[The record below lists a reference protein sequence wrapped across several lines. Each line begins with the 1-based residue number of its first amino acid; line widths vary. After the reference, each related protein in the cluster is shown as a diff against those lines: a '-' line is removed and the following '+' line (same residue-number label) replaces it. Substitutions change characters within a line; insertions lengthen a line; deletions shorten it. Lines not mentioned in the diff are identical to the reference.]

1 MTFINLF
8 IVLTDHKLRFF
19 FTKIIIKINKIYYYY
34 YYFSVQL
41 DNNSS
46 IGFFKIIFA
55 YCSFLFLKD
64 FYLVLAIKYSI

>member
-41 DNNSS
+41 DNQFINY
-46 IGFFKIIFA
+46 FFNIFN
-55 YCSFLFLKD
+55 
-64 FYLVLAIKYSI
+64 